1 LDTLSLSNAKDSIK
15 VNSLTGGSD
24 MFNSG
29 LGPFSPAIPST
40 PNGLTLDPQFFEDL
54 ERELGPVFTLNE
66 EQQLLQHRFSP
77 APTPIT
83 QSLSSQLLQPATPP
97 SIELGKMD
105 PTKDQIRQQIEND
118 IHKELKQHQDML
130 AQQQQMAM
138 QQKMHHQAPDMSPS
152 PYMMPNYYEEPR
164 GGYNAAP
171 KPPTGPSDQYE
182 QLLSAWALEKGI
194 DLNARKRKSE
204 DLSDSFLQF
213 SMKNE
218 PDKAIAYAKTLPSYG
233 NQMAAPAPVQKSGEF
248 DIAYAK
254 SQLIDLVCGEK
265 DLQSFCPKVTSF
277 ICNYMKVRVGGFYM
291 NQRPNPKDWLLYSAF
306 PSATVFDTFFQFNVG
321 FHLILQ
327 AAVEKRCFCVHST
340 SLSNGS
346 LSFIF
351 IPIPAEE
358 TGNAV
363 GVLVL
368 GSVLS
373 GEDDLHTHLVF
384 LDQIRKI
391 VASSMFSIMCL
402 QQNLM
407 LSRKVDMLRMENDT
421 LKQKNRFEKALISV
435 ISSSGPLATE
445 GNSAIICTDIMGVIT
460 YFSPGAS
467 SLLGYASAELVGRY
481 TPLKLHEPNEVL
493 QRSKEAEQETGK
505 KMNPGFSVI
514 VDKTLRTGL
523 DSRDWTFIKKDGSS
537 VAVNVTVKPLYD
549 DEEHTLI
556 GFLEVAKP
564 LGQ

>member
-1 LDTLSLSNAKDSIK
+1 
-15 VNSLTGGSD
+15 
-24 MFNSG
+24 MFNG
-29 LGPFSPAIPST
+29 TPGPFSPSLST
-40 PNGLTLDPQFFEDL
+40 PNLNLDPQFFEDL

-66 EQQLLQHRFSP
+66 EQQLSQHRFSP

-83 QSLSSQLLQPATPP
+83 QSLSSQLLQAATPP
-97 SIELGKMD
+97 SIDHSHTTAPIKMD
-105 PTKDQIRQQIEND
+105 ATKDQIRQQIEND

-130 AQQQQMAM
+130 LQQQMAM
-138 QQKMHHQAPDMSPS
+138 QQQQQQKMHQQPPLDMSPG
-152 PYMMPNYYEEPR
+152 PYMTPNYYEEPR
-164 GGYNAAP
+164 GY
-171 KPPTGPSDQYE
+171 KPPIGPSDQYE

-204 DLSDSFLQF
+204 DLSDSFLSF
-213 SMKNE
+213 SMKND
-218 PDKAIAYAKTLPSYG
+218 PDKGVAYAKTLPSNVYA
-233 NQMAAPAPVQKSGEF
+233 NQMAPPAPTPKPGEF

-265 DLQSFCPKVTSF
+265 DLQSFCPKVTAF

-358 TGNAV
+358 TGNAA

-384 LDQIRKI
+384 LDQIRKV
-391 VASSMFSIMCL
+391 VASAMFSIMCL

-407 LSRKVDMLRMENDT
+407 LARKVDMLRMENDT

-435 ISSSGPLATE
+435 ISTTGPLANE
-445 GNSAIICTDIMGVIT
+445 GNTAIICTDIMGVIT

-467 SLLGYASAELVGRY
+467 SLLGYASVELVGRY

-493 QRSKEAEQETGK
+493 QRSKEAELETGK

-514 VDKTLRTGL
+514 VDKTLRTGQ

-537 VAVNVTVKPLYD
+537 VSVNVTVKPLYD
-549 DEEHTLI
+549 EEEHTLI
-556 GFLEVAKP
+556 GFVEVAKP
-564 LGQ
+564 LGQH

>member
-1 LDTLSLSNAKDSIK
+1 
-15 VNSLTGGSD
+15 
-24 MFNSG
+24 MFNGG
-29 LGPFSPAIPST
+29 LGPFSPSIAT
-40 PNGLTLDPQFFEDL
+40 PTLNLDPQFFEDL

-77 APTPIT
+77 APPTPIT
-83 QSLSSQLLQPATPP
+83 QSLSSQSIQPVTPIAAP
-97 SIELGKMD
+97 PKMD
-105 PTKDQIRQQIEND
+105 ATKDQIRQQIEND
-118 IHKELKQHQDML
+118 IQKELKQHQDML
-130 AQQQQMAM
+130 QHMSM
-138 QQKMHHQAPDMSPS
+138 QKMHQPDMTTS
-152 PYMMPNYYEEPR
+152 PYGMPNYYEEPR
-164 GGYNAAP
+164 GY
-171 KPPTGPSDQYE
+171 KPPIGPSDQYE

-204 DLSDSFLQF
+204 DLSDSFLSF
-213 SMKNE
+213 SMRNE
-218 PDKAIAYAKTLPSYG
+218 PERGVSYAKSLPSNAYG
-233 NQMAAPAPVQKSGEF
+233 NQAPQMVPKPGEQF

-265 DLQSFCPKVTSF
+265 DLQAFCPKVTSF
-277 ICNYMKVRVGGFYM
+277 LCNYMKVRVGGFYM

-306 PSATVFDTFFQFNVG
+306 PSSTVFDTFFQFNVG

-368 GSVLS
+368 GCVLT

-384 LDQIRKI
+384 LDQIRKV
-391 VASSMFSIMCL
+391 VASAMFSIMCL
-402 QQNLM
+402 QQNMM

-435 ISSSGPLATE
+435 ISSSGPLANE
-445 GNSAIICTDIMGVIT
+445 GNTAIICTDIMGVIT

-493 QRSKEAEQETGK
+493 RRSQEAEQETGK

-514 VDKTLRTGL
+514 VDKTLRTGH

-537 VAVNVTVKPLYD
+537 VSVNVTVKPLYD
-549 DEEHTLI
+549 EEEHTLI

-564 LGQ
+564 LAHQ

>member
-1 LDTLSLSNAKDSIK
+1 LDSLSLSNAKESIK

-24 MFNSG
+24 MFNGG
-29 LGPFSPAIPST
+29 LGPFSPSIST
-40 PNGLTLDPQFFEDL
+40 PNGLNLDPQFFEDL

-97 SIELGKMD
+97 VIDGKMD

-130 AQQQQMAM
+130 QQQQQMAM
-138 QQKMHHQAPDMSPS
+138 QQKMHQPDMSPS

-164 GGYNAAP
+164 GYNAS
-171 KPPTGPSDQYE
+171 KPPVGPSDQYE

-213 SMKNE
+213 SMKND
-218 PDKAIAYAKTLPSYG
+218 PDKGVSYAKTLPLNSNAYG
-233 NQMAAPAPVQKSGEF
+233 NQMAPPVPVQKSGEF

-265 DLQSFCPKVTSF
+265 DLQSFCPKVTAF

-435 ISSSGPLATE
+435 ISTSGPLATE
-445 GNSAIICTDIMGVIT
+445 GNTAIICTDIMGVIT

-467 SLLGYASAELVGRY
+467 SLLGYSSAELVGRY

-493 QRSKEAEQETGK
+493 QRSKEAELETGK

-523 DSRDWTFIKKDGSS
+523 DSRDWTFIRKDGSS
-537 VAVNVTVKPLYD
+537 VSVNVTVKPLYD